1 MLLKLEEMYNFNTQK
16 YLADGEA
23 HIGNPST
30 WETEAGDLAQVQSQ
44 RRQRV
49 GHHFQ
54 KEKHI
59 CFSVLYSLEIFYI
72 TFYLESRYGNHST
85 LKTPANTMVYFS
97 CFGDLESDYRK
108 QLGIKRSQGLAVN
121 TGNFSETHRALS

>member
-1 MLLKLEEMYNFNTQK
+1 MVLLKLEEMYNFNTQK

-54 KEKHI
+54 K
-59 CFSVLYSLEIFYI
+59 
-72 TFYLESRYGNHST
+72 
-85 LKTPANTMVYFS
+85 
-97 CFGDLESDYRK
+97 
-108 QLGIKRSQGLAVN
+108 
-121 TGNFSETHRALS
+121 